1 MGLMSAR
8 SCDHT
13 EKLNGVMSLAFSD
26 RKEQEQHGAEV
37 QEECRAAEVEA
48 AEPGDVPAT
57 MGVIT

>member
-1 MGLMSAR
+1 MA
-8 SCDHT
+8 SCHW
-13 EKLNGVMSLAFSD
+13 LFSD